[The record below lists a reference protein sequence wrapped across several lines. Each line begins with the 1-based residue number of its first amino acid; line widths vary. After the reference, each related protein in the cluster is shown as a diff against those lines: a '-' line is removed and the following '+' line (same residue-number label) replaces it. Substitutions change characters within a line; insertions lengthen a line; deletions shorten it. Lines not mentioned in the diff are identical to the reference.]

1 MHTDQT
7 TPIALRISLHPLLES
22 ISTSMRRAFELL
34 RDRLEMARQQR
45 IVSQLAPHLR
55 HDVGDLDCR
64 PPLPRPLLEVQES
77 RRQSLE
83 AMRDR
88 GV

>member
-7 TPIALRISLHPLLES
+7 TPIAVRLSLRPLLEP
-22 ISTSMRRAFELL
+22 ISMAMRGAIEAL
-34 RDRLEMARQQR
+34 RDHIVTARQQR

-55 HDVGDLDCR
+55 HDVGDIDHR
-64 PPLPRPLLEVQES
+64 PPLPRPLLEAQQT

-83 AMRDR
+83 TMRLR
-88 GV
+88 GL